1 MMFRFATP
9 LVFILLAIV
18 PLLILWLIR
27 YRRKRMSNITY
38 SDLRL
43 VKGARPGGTIWAEY
57 VSPGIRLLGLALL
70 IVALARP
77 QLGNVS
83 TETTTE
89 GIDIILTLDIS
100 GSMKAEDFKPRN
112 RLHVAKEVIKD
123 FIKGRTNDRI
133 GLVVFAKE
141 SFTQCPLTLDYNI
154 LLNFL
159 DEVTFD
165 MVEDGTA
172 IGMAIANSCNRLKD
186 SPAKSKVIVLLTD
199 GVNNAGEINPV
210 TAAEIAKTLGI
221 RVYAIGAGKPG
232 PAPYPFDDPIFG
244 RTYKYVENEIDE
256 QSLQQIAELTDGE
269 YYRAED
275 EQGLK
280 EIYEEISSL
289 ETTKMKTKQYLQFRE
304 LYIYLL
310 TVGFGL
316 ILVEVLMSQTRFRK
330 LP

>member
-1 MMFRFATP
+1 MMFRFASP
-9 LVFILLAIV
+9 MVLILLAVI
-18 PLLILWLIR
+18 PLLVIWFIR
-27 YRRKRMSNITY
+27 YRRRRVSSITF
-38 SDLRL
+38 SDLEL
-43 VKGARPGGTIWAEY
+43 VKAARPGGGIWAEFI
-57 VSPGIRLLGLALL
+57 SPGARLLGLGLL

-77 QLGNVS
+77 QTGNVN

-100 GSMKAEDFKPRN
+100 GSMKAEDFKPQN
-112 RLHVAKEVIKD
+112 RLHVSKEVIKD
-123 FIKGRTNDRI
+123 FIRSRTNDRI
-133 GLVVFAKE
+133 GLVVFARE

-159 DEVTFD
+159 DEVTFG

-221 RVYAIGAGKPG
+221 RVYSIGAGRPG
-232 PAPYPFDDPIFG
+232 PAPYPVDDPVFG
-244 RTYKYVENEIDE
+244 RRYVNVENEIDE
-256 QSLQQIAELTDGE
+256 ESLQQIASLTGGR
-269 YYRAED
+269 YYRAKD
-275 EQGLK
+275 ETGLK

-289 ETTKMKTKQYLQFRE
+289 ETTKIETKQYVQFRE
-304 LYIYLL
+304 LYMYLL
-310 TVGFGL
+310 ITGLGL
-316 ILVEVLMSQTRFRK
+316 IMFEVVLSQTRYRK
-330 LP
+330 IP

>member
-1 MMFRFATP
+1 MIFRFATP
-9 LVFILLAIV
+9 IAFVLLAIV
-18 PLLILWLIR
+18 PLLIFWLIR
-27 YRRKRMSNITY
+27 YGRRRTSDILY

-43 VKGARPGGTIWAEY
+43 IKAARPGGRIWAEFI
-57 VSPGIRLLGLALL
+57 SPGVRLLGLALL

-77 QLGNVS
+77 QTGNVN

-100 GSMKAEDFKPRN
+100 GSMKAEDFKPQN
-112 RLHVAKEVIKD
+112 RLHVSKEVIKD
-123 FIKGRTNDRI
+123 FIRSRANDRI
-133 GLVVFAKE
+133 GLVVFARE

-159 DEVTFD
+159 DQVTFD

-186 SPAKSKVIVLLTD
+186 SPAKSRVIILLTD

-232 PAPYPFDDPIFG
+232 PAPYPVDDPVFG
-244 RTYKYVENEIDE
+244 RRYVNVENEIDE
-256 QSLQQIAELTDGE
+256 ESLRQIAQLTDGK
-269 YYRAED
+269 YYRAKD
-275 EQGLK
+275 VDGLK
-280 EIYEEISSL
+280 ETYDERSSL
-289 ETTKMKTKQYLQFRE
+289 ETTKIETKQYLQFKE
-304 LYIYLL
+304 LYMYLL
-310 TVGFGL
+310 TLGFGL
-316 ILVEVLMSQTRFRK
+316 ILIEVVISQTRFRK

>member
-1 MMFRFATP
+1 MTFRFATP
-9 LVFILLAIV
+9 IAFVLLAIV

-27 YRRKRMSNITY
+27 YKRGRTSDIVY

-43 VKGARPGGTIWAEY
+43 VKAARPGGRVWAEF
-57 VSPGIRLLGLALL
+57 VSPGVRLLGLALL

-77 QLGNVS
+77 QTGNVN

-100 GSMKAEDFKPRN
+100 GSMKAEDFKPQN
-112 RLHVAKEVIKD
+112 RLYVSKEVIKD
-123 FIKGRTNDRI
+123 FIRSRTNDRI
-133 GLVVFAKE
+133 GLVVFARE

-159 DEVTFD
+159 DQVTFD

-186 SPAKSKVIVLLTD
+186 SPAKSKVIILLTD

-221 RVYAIGAGKPG
+221 RIYAIGAGKPG
-232 PAPYPFDDPIFG
+232 PAPYPVDDPVFG
-244 RTYKYVENEIDE
+244 RRYVNVENEIDE
-256 QSLQQIAELTDGE
+256 ESLRQIAQLTDGK
-269 YYRAED
+269 YYRAKD
-275 EQGLK
+275 VAGLK
-280 EIYEEISSL
+280 ETYDEISSL
-289 ETTKMKTKQYLQFRE
+289 ETTKIETKQYLQFKE
-304 LYIYLL
+304 LYMYLMTL
-310 TVGFGL
+310 GFGL
-316 ILVEVLMSQTRFRK
+316 ILVEVVISQTRFRK